1 MTAKSWRDKVMEAVK
16 FDDDLLTPE
25 QIAIVRDKFFVG
37 LTEMCPS
44 KIFLNAPSSTSADCC
59 GNCGRC
65 WDSHATDTEG
75 E

>member
-16 FDDDLLTPE
+16 FDDDLLAPE

-37 LTEMCPS
+37 LTEMCPANV
-44 KIFLNAPSSTSADCC
+44 FDNAPRCTSVACC
-59 GNCGRC
+59 SNCSLC
-65 WDSHATDTEG
+65 WDSPATDTEG

>member
-16 FDDDLLTPE
+16 FDDDLLAPE
-25 QIAIVRDKFFVG
+25 QIAIVRDKLICA
-37 LTEMCPS
+37 LTVMCPAR
-44 KIFLNAPSSTSADCC
+44 IFHNAPRSTSAACC

-65 WDSHATDTEG
+65 WDSPATDTEG